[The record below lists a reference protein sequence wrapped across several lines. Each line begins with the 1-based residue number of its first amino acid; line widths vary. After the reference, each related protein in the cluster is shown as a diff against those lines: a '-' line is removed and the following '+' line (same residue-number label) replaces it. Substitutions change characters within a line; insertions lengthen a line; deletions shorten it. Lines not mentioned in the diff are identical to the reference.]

1 MAITTT
7 TKAADNRSSIGR
19 PSVAEEPAV
28 LSLDNGRKCTR
39 SNDERKLQALAR
51 PLDPSVDDRGRL
63 NLLQTRADRRKEWTQ
78 TWGAGSDDGIDR
90 LRSQGRGFRR
100 AVHLGG
106 TSEAPSL
113 DLLVF
118 LARS

>member
-63 NLLQTRADRRKEWTQ
+63 NLLRLWRRQ
-78 TWGAGSDDGIDR
+78 R
-90 LRSQGRGFRR
+90 
-100 AVHLGG
+100 
-106 TSEAPSL
+106 
-113 DLLVF
+113 
-118 LARS
+118 